1 MKIKNLLTTFLH
13 SFIAASIA
21 LLLNACG
28 PGTGG
33 TGTGPAVGSGS
44 EPVINPPTVINPP
57 VVVNPPTV
65 TTPVNVIV
73 YATEQFVSGSSASTS
88 GSLPPGIPAAST
100 VDDSRILNGLWSTED
115 KQGEAYFDASRIVF
129 RKGCAYYE
137 YVGYWTAYRE
147 PNSDRTVI
155 ETADGYTWKVRLSNG
170 QLAISVT
177 SLTKVVTGTGETRS
191 TDLVVNVLLE
201 DSLLMK
207 APLPHLKPSPSSVC
221 NR

>member
-33 TGTGPAVGSGS
+33 TGTGPVVGSGS
-44 EPVINPPTVINPP
+44 EPVKNT
-57 VVVNPPTV
+57 PTV

-88 GSLPPGIPAAST
+88 GSLPPGIPAAAT

-137 YVGYWTAYRE
+137 YVGDWTAYRE

-170 QLAISVT
+170 KLAISVT
-177 SLTKVVTGTGETRS
+177 SSTKVVTGTGETRS

>member
-44 EPVINPPTVINPP
+44 EPVINPPTV
-57 VVVNPPTV
+57 

-73 YATEQFVSGSSASTS
+73 YATSQNFSGSSGLTS
-88 GSLPPGIPAAST
+88 GSLPPGIPADAT

-137 YVGYWTAYRE
+137 YVGDWTAYRE

-170 QLAISVT
+170 KLAISVT
-177 SLTKVVTGTGETRS
+177 SSTTVVTGTGETRS
-191 TDLVVNVLLE
+191 TNLIVNVLLE